1 VGPKTIGFAGIEAL
15 EDDMAVAEL
24 LEQVNA
30 LSTEDKQELFIGA
43 AEKLTLVEL
52 LALVKAMEE
61 KWDVKASG
69 GGGMMMMAPG
79 AGAGGGDEAEEKT
92 EFDVVL
98 KEAGQK
104 KIAVIK
110 EVRALTG
117 MNLKD
122 AKALVDKA
130 PCTVKEKMPKEEAEK
145 AMKGLEEAGAV
156 VELK

>member
-1 VGPKTIGFAGIEAL
+1 
-15 EDDMAVAEL
+15 MAVAEL

-30 LSTEDKQELFIGA
+30 LSADDKKELFIGA

-52 LALVKAMEE
+52 LSLVKAMEE

-69 GGGMMMMAPG
+69 GGGMMMMAPAAAG
-79 AGAGGGDEAEEKT
+79 AGADADEEKT
-92 EFDVVL
+92 DFDLVL

-130 PCTVKEKMPKEEAEK
+130 PATIKEKMPKEEAEK
-145 AMKGLEEAGAV
+145 AQKALEEAGAV
-156 VELK
+156 IELK

>member
-1 VGPKTIGFAGIEAL
+1 
-15 EDDMAVAEL
+15 MAVADL
-24 LEQVNA
+24 LEQVNG
-30 LSTEDKQELFIGA
+30 LSAEERQELFIGA
-43 AEKLTLVEL
+43 AEKLSL
-52 LALVKAMEE
+52 LEVLGLVKAMEE

-69 GGGMMMMAPG
+69 GGAVMMAAP
-79 AGAGGGDEAEEKT
+79 AGGGGGDDAEEKT
-92 EFDVVL
+92 DFDLVL

-110 EVRALTG
+110 EVRGITG

-130 PCTVKEKMPKEEAEK
+130 PVTVKEKLPKEEAEK
-145 AMKGLEEAGAV
+145 AKGALEEAGAV

>member
-1 VGPKTIGFAGIEAL
+1 
-15 EDDMAVAEL
+15 MAVAEL
-24 LEQVNA
+24 VEKVKG
-30 LSTEDKQELFIGA
+30 LSDEDRTEFFTQTFESLSVINVI
-43 AEKLTLVEL
+43 TLVKHL
-52 LALVKAMEE
+52 EE

-69 GGGMMMMAPG
+69 GGGVMMMAP
-79 AGAGGGDEAEEKT
+79 AAGGGGGDDDVEKT
-92 EFDVVL
+92 EFDLVL

-110 EVRALTG
+110 EVRAITG

-130 PCTVKEKMPKEEAEK
+130 PVTIKEKMPKEDAEK
-145 AMKGLEEAGAV
+145 AKGALEEAGAL

>member
-1 VGPKTIGFAGIEAL
+1 
-15 EDDMAVAEL
+15 MAVSE
-24 LEQVNA
+24 
-30 LSTEDKQELFIGA
+30 
-43 AEKLTLVEL
+43 LVEKVKGL
-52 LALVKAMEE
+52 DATEQTDFFAQVFESMSILNVLALVKHFEE

-69 GGGMMMMAPG
+69 GGGGMMMMAP
-79 AGAGGGDEAEEKT
+79 AAGGGAAADDAEQT
-92 EFDVVL
+92 EFNLVL

-110 EVRALTG
+110 EVRAITG

-130 PCTVKEKMPKEEAEK
+130 PITIKEKMPKDDADK
-145 AMKGLEEAGAV
+145 AKGALEEAGAV

>member
-1 VGPKTIGFAGIEAL
+1 
-15 EDDMAVAEL
+15 MAVAEL
-24 LEQVNA
+24 VEQVKG
-30 LSTEDKQELFIGA
+30 LSDEDRTEFFTQTFESLSVIN
-43 AEKLTLVEL
+43 VIN
-52 LALVKAMEE
+52 LVKHLEE

-79 AGAGGGDEAEEKT
+79 GGGGEAEEVEKT
-92 EFDVVL
+92 EFDLVL

-110 EVRALTG
+110 EVRGITG

-130 PCTVKEKMPKEEAEK
+130 PTTVKEKMSKEDAEK
-145 AMKGLEEAGAV
+145 AKGALEEAGAV
-156 VELK
+156 VEIK

>member
-1 VGPKTIGFAGIEAL
+1 
-15 EDDMAVAEL
+15 MAVAEL
-24 LEQVNA
+24 VEQVNGLA
-30 LSTEDKQELFIGA
+30 DEDRTEFFTQVFEGMS
-43 AEKLTLVEL
+43 LVNVL
-52 LALVKAMEE
+52 NLVKHFEE

-69 GGGMMMMAPG
+69 GGGMMMMAAPG
-79 AGAGGGDEAEEKT
+79 GGGAAGGDDEEKSD
-92 EFDVVL
+92 FDLVL

-110 EVRALTG
+110 EVRGLTG

-130 PCTVKEKMPKEEAEK
+130 PVTIKEKMPTEEAEK
-145 AMKGLEEAGAV
+145 AKAALEEAGAV

>member
-1 VGPKTIGFAGIEAL
+1 
-15 EDDMAVAEL
+15 MAVAEL
-24 LEQVNA
+24 LAQVGN
-30 LSTEDKQELFIGA
+30 LSKEEKQELFIST
-43 AEKLTLVEL
+43 AENMTLLEV

-69 GGGMMMMAPG
+69 GGGMMMAAPV
-79 AGAGGGDEAEEKT
+79 AAAVDDDVEQT
-92 EFDVVL
+92 EFDLVL

-130 PCTVKEKMPKEEAEK
+130 PVTIKEKLSKEDADK
-145 AMKGLEEAGAV
+145 AKGLLDEAGAL

>member
-1 VGPKTIGFAGIEAL
+1 
-15 EDDMAVAEL
+15 MAVAEL

-79 AGAGGGDEAEEKT
+79 AAAGGGGDEAEEKT
-92 EFDVVL
+92 DFDVVL

-130 PCTVKEKMPKEEAEK
+130 PTTIKEKMPKEEAEK
-145 AMKGLEEAGAV
+145 AQKALEEAGAV